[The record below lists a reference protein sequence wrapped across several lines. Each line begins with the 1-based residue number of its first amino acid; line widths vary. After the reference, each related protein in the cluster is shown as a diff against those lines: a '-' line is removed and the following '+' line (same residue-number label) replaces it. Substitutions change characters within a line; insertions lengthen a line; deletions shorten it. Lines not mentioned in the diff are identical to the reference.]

1 MNNILISVVD
11 RSASGSYHV
20 KLYIDEKES
29 GIFYLSPEQLHSLV
43 KIMRNGCGIYDT
55 TFVLENP
62 YDENFSGEDG
72 DDFDEETE

>member
-11 RSASGSYHV
+11 RSSSGSYHV

-29 GIFYLSPEQLHSLV
+29 GIFYLSPEQLHSFT
-43 KIMRNGCGIYDT
+43 KILRNGCNTYDT

-62 YDENFSGEDG
+62 YDENFSEENEDG
-72 DDFDEETE
+72 FDEEDE

>member
-29 GIFYLSPEQLHSLV
+29 GIFYLSPEQLHTFA
-43 KIMRNGCGIYDT
+43 KILRNGCSIHDT
-55 TFVLENP
+55 TFILENP
-62 YDENFSGEDG
+62 YDENFSSGNE